1 VALRTKLILLGAMFV
16 TTAALILLSRL
27 GEGVQQGAGQ
37 QVPAAR
43 PPEKA
48 QDAVVKEPP
57 EQARPTMEITYTF
70 DASDPRKLVGYSD
83 AVFTATVLARVGD
96 KPLKTTIP
104 DDPGQPQAQYEVRI
118 TNVVKSG
125 KGPAAVGADQRA
137 TVNQMG
143 GTDPKTGQEIAV
155 VPGGASVGSSPDQ
168 PLKTGAEYLLAT
180 HYNTTQHWHD
190 ISAQPFGDI
199 PLTSKTERQR
209 LLAAFHAAHE
219 NETDSLEQ

>member
-1 VALRTKLILLGAMFV
+1 MALRTKLILLGAMFV

-27 GEGVQQGAGQ
+27 GEGVQQGVGQ

-48 QDAVVKEPP
+48 QDVPVKGPP
-57 EQARPTMEITYTF
+57 EQAQPTMEITYTF

-83 AVFTATVLARVGD
+83 AVFVGTVLARVGD

-118 TNVVKSG
+118 TTVVKSG
-125 KGPAAVGADQRA
+125 KGPAAIGADQRV

-143 GTDPKTGQEIAV
+143 GTDPGTGREILV
-155 VPGGASVGSSPDQ
+155 VPGGASAGGSPDE

-180 HYNTTQHWHD
+180 RYNTARHWHD

-219 NETDSLEQ
+219 NETDPLEH